1 MEVIS
6 NRYPTNFGD
15 PRVGEDTYSRVT
27 FALPVTR
34 SAGTYASKLS
44 LRAPTAGASPC

>member
-15 PRVGEDTYSRVT
+15 PRVGEDTYLRVT
-27 FALPVTR
+27 FALPVARPT
-34 SAGTYASKLS
+34 GTYALKL
-44 LRAPTAGASPC
+44 LRRAPTAGGSPC